1 MRCSHGPLYGRLTPP
16 MRGAE
21 PFVVLCWETD
31 PGYVPPLRIS
41 SRQFTIGTHYAQT
54 MDFMVCDVPP
64 DITMPAG
71 VPYDLAETMRQ
82 AGIAAKPDLIVVWS
96 SALRANMP
104 INLRAFHCPKLL
116 ICGDTH
122 HMHRPI
128 GTMID
133 YARSEAFD
141 AIASVYDRHHLHW
154 FLAAGFADCAWL
166 PGISVQH
173 MDQPWQPRRVDQV
186 AFVGQIGA
194 MHGWRQ
200 RLLERIASEGI
211 PLRAG
216 RATRA
221 QAAAMYAQSLV
232 SFNGSLNG
240 DLNMRVFEI
249 LSAGGFLLTDRVSQ
263 QAGLQ
268 LLLRP
273 GQDCETYEDADEL
286 FDKLAFY
293 RRTPAAALQIAAQ
306 GAATY
311 RRTLLAEDRI
321 SALLDWMLDGR
332 LPDRLNP
339 RHDLRSA
346 ASQAAAEH
354 LTLRLAV
361 YEMLQEQQ
369 RVRPGLSVLLSPDW
383 PAASVLDVADLVRT
397 RVSMIASA
405 SAPRADLAR
414 ASVLQQIEFVEAG
427 AAVMR
432 SWDIVLTTSP
442 DGANEPWRKDAERVV
457 FAEFRNSS
465 GS

>member
-1 MRCSHGPLYGRLTPP
+1 MSQIQGTP
-16 MRGAE
+16 
-21 PFVVLCWETD
+21 PFVVLCWESD
-31 PGYVPPLRIS
+31 PSYVPPLRIS

-54 MDFMVCDVPP
+54 MNFMSCGEPP
-64 DITMPAG
+64 DIKLPAG
-71 VPYDLAETMRQ
+71 TPYDLAEVMHR
-82 AGIAAKPDLIVVWS
+82 AGIVAKPDLIVVWS

-104 INLRAFHCPKLL
+104 VNLGAFRCPKLL

-122 HMHRPI
+122 HMQRPI

-133 YARSEAFD
+133 YARREAFD

-173 MDQPWQPRRVDQV
+173 MEQPWHPQRVDQV

-200 RLLERIASEGI
+200 RLLEQIAAADV

-216 RATRA
+216 TATRA

-240 DLNMRVFEI
+240 DLNMRVFEV
-249 LSAGGFLLTDRVSQ
+249 LSAGGFLLTDRLSQ

-273 GQDCETYEDADEL
+273 GQDFECYEDAEEL
-286 FDKLAFY
+286 LDKLAFY
-293 RRTPAAALQIAAQ
+293 RRSPGAALQIAEQ

-311 RRTLLAEDRI
+311 RRSLLAKDRMTV
-321 SALLDWMLDGR
+321 LRDWMLEGK
-332 LPDRLNP
+332 LPDQLNP

-346 ASQAAAEH
+346 ISQTTAQH

-383 PAASVLDVADLVRT
+383 PTASVMDVADLVRT
-397 RVSMIASA
+397 RVSVIAST
-405 SAPRADLAR
+405 SSLRTDLAR
-414 ASVLQQIEFVEAG
+414 ASLLQQIEFI
-427 AAVMR
+427 AADVAVR
-432 SWDIVLTTSP
+432 RDWDIVLTTSSH
-442 DGANEPWRKDAERVV
+442 GTNEPWRNRASRVV
-457 FAEFRNSS
+457 FADFGA
-465 GS
+465 GSPC